1 MRPTPMDWPCAV
13 PHTPPWDHPMPDH
26 FLRHSLPDMC
36 PTLMDC
42 GLSNVPDGSVQGTTA
57 AVRRIRSGTTLG
69 RRGLGMR
76 SRRHTIIGAMHPVSD
91 PSDEHLMRAYADGD
105 AHAFERLYD
114 RHHLSVWRFVQR
126 SVQNTALADDIVQ
139 DVWFRVVRQAP
150 LYKPLARFR
159 TWLFT
164 IAHHRIV
171 DHWRSHKNH
180 SSLDAETDEGAALA
194 DTLAAKSGFGPER
207 QLGSREQAQA
217 LLDALAALPDV
228 QREAFLLQAEA
239 DMSVAEIA
247 QTTGVT
253 TETAKSRLRYARARL
268 RDTLEAFA

>member
-1 MRPTPMDWPCAV
+1 
-13 PHTPPWDHPMPDH
+13 MPNH
-26 FLRHSLPDMC
+26 FLRHSLPVMC
-36 PTLMDC
+36 STLMDC
-42 GLSNVPDGSVQGTTA
+42 GRSNLPDCRVQGTMP

-69 RRGLGMR
+69 RKGSGMR
-76 SRRHTIIGAMHPVSD
+76 SRRPTIIGAMHPASD
-91 PSDEHLMRAYADGD
+91 PSDEHLMRAYAEGD

-114 RHHLSVWRFVQR
+114 RHHLPVWRFVQR
-126 SVQNTALADDIVQ
+126 NVQNAALTDDIVQ
-139 DVWFRVVRQAP
+139 DVWFRVVRQAAM
-150 LYKPLARFR
+150 YQPLARFR

-194 DTLAAKSGFGPER
+194 DTLAAESGFGPER
-207 QLGSREQAQA
+207 RLGSREQAQA

-247 QTTGVT
+247 QTTGVA

-268 RDTLEAFA
+268 RETLEAYT